1 MNILS
6 KVIYLFQ
13 KLGRQTDESWALMDK
28 IGNIKLYKTTSDDG
42 TVRSLNEE
50 ESLFYNTGTN
60 FDRILNLPGLFL
72 IN

>member
-13 KLGRQTDESWALMDK
+13 KLGRQTDGSWALMDK

-42 TVRSLNEE
+42 TVRSLKEE
-50 ESLFYNTGTN
+50 ESLFYNTWSN